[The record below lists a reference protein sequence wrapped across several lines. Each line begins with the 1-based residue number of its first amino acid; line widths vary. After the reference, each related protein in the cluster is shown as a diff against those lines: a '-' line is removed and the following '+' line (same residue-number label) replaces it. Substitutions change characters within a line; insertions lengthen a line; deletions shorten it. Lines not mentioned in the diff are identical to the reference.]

1 MSWKVFRFLTSINI
15 CQRFDTYKVALVT
28 VQRNKKRNFNK
39 LVYVAPATM
48 GLWIFQSANEKDKDK
63 DNNNNNNNNNNNDV
77 KEITAKEGFIVTTD
91 VLYEQGLYE
100 QLYDH
105 LSNYKHNGD
114 VEILWRLSRVLYKL
128 SKTADESEA
137 KKMILEAYDYIQ
149 TAISIKEDHYAVQ
162 KWMAILLDSKS
173 SLEGM
178 KSRIQQLYTI
188 KKHML
193 RAIELNPKDATILY
207 MLGTWCYH
215 VSDLAWYQR
224 KIASLVF
231 GEPPNSSFEEA
242 LTYFEKA
249 EEMSPNFYSLNLLM
263 LAKTYLKLGRKEDAL
278 KYLKLT
284 TEYPTTDH
292 GDVQSKKEAQEIL
305 NAL

>member
-1 MSWKVFRFLTSINI
+1 
-15 CQRFDTYKVALVT
+15 
-28 VQRNKKRNFNK
+28 
-39 LVYVAPATM
+39 M
-48 GLWIFQSANEKDKDK
+48 GLWIFQSADEKDKDK
-63 DNNNNNNNNNNNDV
+63 SENNKNNNNNHV
-77 KEITAKEGFIVTTD
+77 KEITAKEGFIVTAD
-91 VLYEQGLYE
+91 VLFEQGSYK

-105 LSNYKHNGD
+105 LSSYKHKED
-114 VEILWRLSRVLYKL
+114 VEILWRLSRVLYNL
-128 SKTADESEA
+128 SKTANESEA
-137 KKMILEAYDYIQ
+137 KKMILEAYEYIQ

-162 KWMAILLDSKS
+162 KWMSILLDSKS

-178 KSRIQQLYTI
+178 KSRIQQLYNV

-193 RAIELNPKDATILY
+193 RAIELNPKDATTLY
-207 MLGTWCYH
+207 MLGNWCYH

-224 KIASLVF
+224 KIASLAF
-231 GEPPNSSFEEA
+231 GEPPSSSFEEA

-249 EEMSPNFYSLNLLM
+249 EETSPNFYSLNLLM

-292 GDVQSKKEAQEIL
+292 EDVQSKKEAQEIL